1 MPSLTCAL
9 EKREDVFW
17 RSHAEENLMT
27 VQTFASYEYE
37 HVRVCA
43 RTTKLERQIALQADF
58 ND

>member
-9 EKREDVFW
+9 EDVFW

-37 HVRVCA
+37 HVRVYA
-43 RTTKLERQIALQADF
+43 RTTKLERQITLQADF